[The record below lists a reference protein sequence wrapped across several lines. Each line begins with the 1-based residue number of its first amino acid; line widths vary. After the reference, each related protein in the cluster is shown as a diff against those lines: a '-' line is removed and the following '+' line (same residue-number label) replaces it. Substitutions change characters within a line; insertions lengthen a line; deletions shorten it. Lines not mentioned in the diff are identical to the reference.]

1 MASLP
6 DESILERL
14 LLIPGGLLL
23 LFFGVFLVK
32 PALCLASACFCAR
45 LAYLCAL
52 AFNASEAA
60 ALTAALAGGTAAF
73 AVVLLVCVRNAW
85 TGFVLGVCIALS
97 LLPLSIG
104 SLILQRLAAVSVIGV
119 AFALLTAAAPREVS
133 IFVTSYGG
141 SFLVWHGL
149 ELVDLENIDARFDVP
164 AFVSATDVDM
174 WFSVLSFLVVG
185 CLGCCVQLILLGGQP
200 VSSSRDLY
208 DPIP

>member
-1 MASLP
+1 MGVVPEEPL
-6 DESILERL
+6 LERL
-14 LLIPGGLLL
+14 LLIPCGLLL

-32 PALCLASACFCAR
+32 PALCLASAGFGAR
-45 LAYLCAL
+45 LAYLAAISFHVGEVGAL
-52 AFNASEAA
+52 AAA
-60 ALTAALAGGTAAF
+60 VAGGTVAF
-73 AVVLLVCVRNAW
+73 AVVLMVCVRNVS

-97 LLPLSIG
+97 LLPLSSG
-104 SLILQRLAAVSVIGV
+104 SLMLQRLAAAAVMGV

-149 ELVDLENIDARFDVP
+149 ELIDAQAGDPHFDVP
-164 AFVSATDVDM
+164 AFVSATNVDM

-200 VSSSRDLY
+200 VSSSREMY